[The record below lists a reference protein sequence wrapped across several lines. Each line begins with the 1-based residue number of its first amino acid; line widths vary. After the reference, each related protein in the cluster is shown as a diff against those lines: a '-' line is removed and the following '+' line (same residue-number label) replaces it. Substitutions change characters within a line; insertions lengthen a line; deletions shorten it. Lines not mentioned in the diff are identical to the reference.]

1 MEIRYMTLGCMN
13 VRPGGGHVCEIL
25 GRVPRNM
32 GKFVR
37 CCRHGGAAKPG
48 AILNSGQKESSN
60 NWPLVCHDTRPKC
73 FHDAWILRRCE

>member
-37 CCRHGGAAKPG
+37 CCRHGGAAKP
-48 AILNSGQKESSN
+48 
-60 NWPLVCHDTRPKC
+60 LVL
-73 FHDAWILRRCE
+73 F